1 MATGL
6 VTRDLVSTGQNCQYF
21 KGTAQQGLFHEM
33 NPPEPMANR
42 LKYFRF
48 CRVIRILSLKNIAPL
63 GLIPWRV
70 NLPTISE
77 NPASKSPDFFN
88 SNNLTISKQT
98 RKYFNLLVRRIEKTG
113 GLKIWLAWLS
123 LCVFS

>member
-6 VTRDLVSTGQNCQYF
+6 ENTRDIVSTGQNCQYF
-21 KGTAQQGLFHEM
+21 KGTAQQGLFH
-33 NPPEPMANR
+33 EPMANR

-48 CRVIRILSLKNIAPL
+48 CRVIRILSLKNIVPL